1 MTSYSRSTVTDQI
14 LLRDLVTHLSENR
27 ASTATLLADLGE
39 VEERKLY
46 VPAAYP
52 SMHLY
57 CVHELHM
64 SEETAWKRL
73 RVARA
78 AREFPAIFPA
88 LADGRLHL
96 TAVVLLARHLT
107 PETAD
112 ELLAAA
118 THKSKSEI
126 ERLLAE
132 RFPRPDVATSLR
144 PIAPAGDTDGLAL
157 KSANAPEFLLSPGTV
172 VPSISQNFAVQME
185 PLLTRTRLYPL
196 SPGKYSVEFTLDE
209 EMYEDLLAV
218 KALLGH
224 VLPSG
229 DVKEVFR
236 RVLHDQRNALEKRK
250 FAKCDRP
257 RPQNGVAKGR
267 HIPAAVKRAVCERDG
282 DRCTFVSDQ
291 GRRCESR
298 TRLDLDHIEP
308 VTRGG
313 ESTTGN
319 LRLRCRAHNQYE
331 AECTFGP
338 EFMAGKRE
346 QARAAKANAEAEAI
360 AEAKAQAQATAEAEP
375 SAEAKAQAMAEAKT
389 QAAAEAASRK
399 EVIPWLRA
407 LGCTAETAKRAAERC
422 VGMVGA
428 PLERR
433 VFVACQGLGP
443 RGMRRALPV
452 ARGTA

>member
-14 LLRDLVTHLSENR
+14 LLRDLASHLSENR

-46 VPAAYP
+46 VPAAYA

-73 RVARA
+73 RAARA

-96 TAVVLLARHLT
+96 TAIVLLAPHLT
-107 PETAD
+107 AGTAD

-132 RFPRPDVATSLR
+132 RFPKPDVPTSLR
-144 PIAPAGDTDGLAL
+144 PLAPAGATDEPAL
-157 KSANAPEFLLSPGTV
+157 QSMDAPEFQLSPGTV
-172 VPSISQNFAVQME
+172 VPSIDQNSAMRMESLPARTRPVPLSSGKYAVQ
-185 PLLTRTRLYPL
+185 
-196 SPGKYSVEFTLDE
+196 FTMDE
-209 EMYEDLLAV
+209 KMHADLLAV
-218 KALLGH
+218 QAMLGH

-229 DVKEVFR
+229 DVAEVFR
-236 RVLHDQRNALEKRK
+236 RALRELRGKLEQQK
-250 FAKCDRP
+250 LAKCDRP
-257 RPQNGVAKGR
+257 RAQKVVAKGR
-267 HIPAAVKRAVCERDG
+267 QIPAAVKRAVFERDG
-282 DRCTFVSDQ
+282 LQCTFVSDK
-291 GRRCESR
+291 GKRCESR
-298 TRLDLDHIEP
+298 TRLELDHIEP
-308 VTRGG
+308 IARGG
-313 ESTTGN
+313 ESTTDN
-319 LRLRCRAHNQYE
+319 LRLRCRVHNQFE
-331 AECTFGP
+331 AECTFTP

-346 QARAAKANAEAEAI
+346 QAREWAAQAKANATE
-360 AEAKAQAQATAEAEP
+360 KA
-375 SAEAKAQAMAEAKT
+375 SAEAKAIAEEKASAAAEAKA
-389 QAAAEAASRK
+389 QAAAEAASKK
-399 EVIPWLRA
+399 EVLPWLRA
-407 LGCTAETAKRAAERC
+407 LGCNAEQARRAAERC
-422 VGMVGA
+422 AGMVGA

-443 RGMRRALPV
+443 RGMRRVLHV
-452 ARGTA
+452 ASGPA